1 MNNGFSRYPK
11 CKTPLYGWYT
21 GYTGASRYMAFTI
34 HYHAWAGDDG
44 VSVLPHKIY
53 PEQYRGYR

>member
-1 MNNGFSRYPK
+1 MNNGFSRSPK
-11 CKTPLYGWYT
+11 RQTTLYGWYT
-21 GYTGASRYMAFTI
+21 GYTGASRYMAFTV

-53 PEQYRGYR
+53 PEQY